1 MVGSIKN
8 INRKLT
14 ITYEVNNDLLSARWK
29 KPARNMLFIQRLF
42 AEGMSPKEVLA
53 ILLPKETF
61 PEEISDE
68 FALQI
73 ALELCKENLTRENY
87 LNIILL

>member
-1 MVGSIKN
+1 M
-8 INRKLT
+8 KL
-14 ITYEVNNDLLSARWK
+14 LSRFLFFSARWK

-73 ALELCKENLTRENY
+73 ALELCKENLTREKLPQYNTF
-87 LNIILL
+87 IDAVELLRLVFKE